1 MLMRLPCTTKILENY
16 RPTLEE
22 AQKEVGGM
30 IEMIQ
35 LPDGQLLVN
44 EEGRLPIGLG
54 PLSHNPT
61 ASEIAGQNI
70 VGNALFLK
78 GSAKWD

>member
-1 MLMRLPCTTKILENY
+1 MSLPCTTKILETSP
-16 RPTLEE
+16 PTLEE

-30 IEMIQ
+30 VEMIR

-44 EEGRLPIGLG
+44 EEGYIKQLAL
-54 PLSHNPT
+54 NPT
-61 ASEIAGQNI
+61 ASEIVGHNI

-78 GSAKWD
+78 GSAKWE